1 VKKEKGTPIDA
12 GLRLK
17 AEEQL
22 KRKKKEAAPPSGEG
36 TDESL
41 PPARRYS
48 PAGRENVHGVSGI
61 DNGHTSPTF
70 SHLPFKWPL

>member
-41 PPARRYS
+41 PPA
-48 PAGRENVHGVSGI
+48 
-61 DNGHTSPTF
+61 
-70 SHLPFKWPL
+70 